1 MNNWAKTTVAKYV
14 NVGTPLVLMGAMWL
28 YLWVFPWYR
37 TYIHNPHWGHN
48 YAEALA
54 FLAVGLAYFNRRL
67 ISDMLAL
74 LASTLII
81 PASLELLPH
90 PMTAIAGGV
99 LVALI
104 ILDMIVERGRKDDL
118 GQPSNRRLNFWLK
131 GHLLRFAY
139 VILGHLA
146 LTYFLVRLP
155 GGTYETELV
164 TKVYDGMSVP
174 FVLLAL
180 LEGSVRALDGIP
192 VARLGFFWGMLTT
205 LISLILLINVPETW
219 VCLAITVVV
228 TVLAIVALVITRKS
242 ATDAPSEGGA

>member
-1 MNNWAKTTVAKYV
+1 MNNWARTAATKYI

-28 YLWVFPWYR
+28 YLWVFPWYEA
-37 TYIHNPHWGHN
+37 YVYDPHWGHN

-74 LASTLII
+74 LAATLII

-90 PMTAIAGGV
+90 PVTAIAGGV

-131 GHLLRFAY
+131 RHLLRFAY
-139 VILGHLA
+139 VMLGHLA
-146 LTYFLVRLP
+146 LIYFLVRLP

-164 TKVYDGMSVP
+164 TKVYDGMLIP
-174 FVLLAL
+174 FVLVAL
-180 LEGSVRALDGIP
+180 LEGSVRALGGIP
-192 VARLGFFWGMLTT
+192 MARLGFFWGMLTT
-205 LISLILLINVPETW
+205 LVSLILLSNQSETW
-219 VCLAITVVV
+219 VVLGITIVV
-228 TVLAIVALVITRKS
+228 TVLAIIALVVTRGS
-242 ATDAPSEGGA
+242 AISTPSKGGV